1 MEEVKQKKSTFEKV
15 VIAFNVIAIIFMVV
29 TIANVGIVE
38 KCTYNNDNTMY
49 YEINLMQFNQKFTQY
64 EGVHIG
70 SQIKALVETV
80 NASNVENAGTELVVT
95 INGRTNEN
103 QYTFNGGYARKY
115 KVEIE
120 YDNNLVSNINI
131 YKTNTKNETNNVSIN
146 YTEFAEI
153 TGTMQE
159 GSIGKEN
166 KTVEEKNIDK
176 SNKIEYIINWDII
189 VPFIIIL
196 ILYLAVYISSKSTKK
211 RILKEYIGEECQ
223 KKLDEANTNKV
234 TANLIISII
243 SILICFFIFAS
254 IIMYEDVAVYKPIIY
269 IYPEEETEVTVELGR
284 KENLTCTYPLYED
297 KWEVTAKPDGTL
309 TDEETGRT
317 YYALYWEGINSKKYS
332 NKLEEGF
339 VVKGEDTIK
348 FLEEKLEILGLSE
361 KEAEE
366 FIVYWL
372 PKMQNNK
379 YNYIRFQTLEE
390 INENMPLEVTPVPDT
405 LIRVMM
411 EWKGLNKYIEV
422 EEQQLEKAERNG
434 YTVVEWGGTEIK

>member
-15 VIAFNVIAIIFMVV
+15 VIVFNVIAIIFMLGMILNSFFYRECSYVSMTMTEMQIQSFNSKFTTYEGIRLGSLV
-29 TIANVGIVE
+29 KTLIEIVNANNIE
-38 KCTYNNDNTMY
+38 NYLNNDDLVVSIYGQKIEGDEIKGYKFTGESSKKYKVQIIKTDNVVKKIIIY
-49 YEINLMQFNQKFTQY
+49 DEIEEIDEYEIN
-64 EGVHIG
+64 
-70 SQIKALVETV
+70 
-80 NASNVENAGTELVVT
+80 
-95 INGRTNEN
+95 
-103 QYTFNGGYARKY
+103 
-115 KVEIE
+115 
-120 YDNNLVSNINI
+120 NN
-131 YKTNTKNETNNVSIN
+131 TNNV
-146 YTEFAEI
+146 E
-153 TGTMQE
+153 
-159 GSIGKEN
+159 KEN
-166 KTVEEKNIDK
+166 NVKYKLNWNSITT
-176 SNKIEYIINWDII
+176 SIILYYLPVVNLYL
-189 VPFIIIL
+189 IIL
-196 ILYLAVYISSKSTKK
+196 ICNKLNKE
-211 RILKEYIGEECQ
+211 RILNKYCGEECQ
-223 KKLDEANTNKV
+223 KKLDKANTNKIIAIFIITIILSV
-234 TANLIISII
+234 INFSVFLSEYYLLTTA
-243 SILICFFIFAS
+243 A
-254 IIMYEDVAVYKPIIY
+254 KPIIY

-297 KWEVTAKPDGTL
+297 KWEVIAKPDGTL
-309 TDEETGRT
+309 IDEETGRT

-348 FLEEKLEILGLSE
+348 FLEEKLEILGLNE

-379 YNYIRFQTLEE
+379 YNYIRFQTIEE

-422 EEQQLEKAERNG
+422 EEQQLEKVERKG